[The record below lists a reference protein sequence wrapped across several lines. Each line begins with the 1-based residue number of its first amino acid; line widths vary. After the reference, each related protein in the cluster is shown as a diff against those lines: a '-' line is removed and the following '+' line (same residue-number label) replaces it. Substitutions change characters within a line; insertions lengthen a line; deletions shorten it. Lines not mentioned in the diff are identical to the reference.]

1 MNNTDGGAGGHLRQR
16 EGGREAERERERE
29 RVFIFQP
36 LFPRLI
42 LHFYTPARAAER

>member
-16 EGGREAERERERE
+16 EGGREAERER
-29 RVFIFQP
+29 VFIFQP

-42 LHFYTPARAAER
+42 LHFYTPARVAER

>member
-29 RVFIFQP
+29 GFHI
-36 LFPRLI
+36 
-42 LHFYTPARAAER
+42 PASFSKADSSLLYSRQRC